1 MKTFLLLLISTSS
14 FAQPF
19 LGLGVTNQGANFHL
33 GVLAGSIEITA
44 GYKMP
49 FNSND
54 VAKIASLQ
62 IGKQILLSNNDQD
75 NYSITPS
82 IGYANY
88 RVQDFAAYNNDPSG
102 KTGPSLISEFRPI
115 AGVEVGKDSYMGRV
129 FVSANYCKGMYYGIG
144 IKMFPYRN

>member
-1 MKTFLLLLISTSS
+1 MKTFLLLLISAAS
-14 FAQPF
+14 FGQPF
-19 LGLGVTNQGANFHL
+19 LGLGVTNQGANIQL
-33 GVLAGSIEITA
+33 GVFAGSIEVTGA
-44 GYKMP
+44 YKLP
-49 FNSND
+49 FSRND

-62 IGKQILLSNNDQD
+62 IGKQILLSHNDQD

-88 RVQDFAAYNNDPSG
+88 RVQDFAAYNNDPTG
-102 KTGPSLISEFRPI
+102 KTGISLINEFRPI

-129 FVSANYCKGMYYGIG
+129 FLSANYCKGMYYGIG